1 MSPRDDSEK
10 NAALE
15 KAALE
20 ALAGRSAIPGTD
32 PAILA
37 VRAGFDAVA
46 EGLGLSAASPA
57 PAGLRDR
64 ILSAVREMP
73 ERPATTLRPGVLL
86 VRTTAAEWKTAFPG
100 VHYKDIHRDA
110 ARRSRSIL
118 FRMEPGSTFPEHSH
132 TYVEELYVLEGS
144 AVVNGKL
151 LRAGDYCRS
160 DPGTSDKDI
169 YSAEGT
175 VYLAFLTDESGPE
188 NASR

>member
-1 MSPRDDSEK
+1 MDDSKK

-20 ALAGRSAIPGTD
+20 ALTGRSAASGAN
-32 PAILA
+32 PASRA

-57 PAGLRDR
+57 PTGLRDR
-64 ILSAVREMP
+64 VLAAVREMP
-73 ERPATTLRPGVLL
+73 ERPATMLRPGVLL
-86 VRTTAAEWKTAFPG
+86 VRTPAAEWKTAFPG

-118 FRMEPGSTFPEHSH
+118 FRMEPGSTFPAHSH

-160 DPGTSDKDI
+160 EPGTADQDV

-175 VYLAFLTDESGPE
+175 LYLAFLTDEGAPE
-188 NASR
+188 STSRE